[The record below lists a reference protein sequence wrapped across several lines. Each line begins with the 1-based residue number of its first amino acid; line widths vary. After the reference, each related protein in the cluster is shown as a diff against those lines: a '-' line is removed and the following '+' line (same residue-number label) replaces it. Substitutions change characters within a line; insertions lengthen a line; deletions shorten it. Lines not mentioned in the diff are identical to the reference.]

1 VFFVASAAVEKK
13 ESIDPDACFARHDL
27 LVTDL
32 GDGEIAMMSVEK
44 GNYYDLNETAAAVWA
59 QLETPSSAREI
70 ASRLARDYS
79 ISEEECL
86 ADLLPLLAG
95 WSGEGLIELVRR

>member
-1 VFFVASAAVEKK
+1 
-13 ESIDPDACFARHDL
+13 
-27 LVTDL
+27 
-32 GDGEIAMMSVEK
+32 MMSVEK

-79 ISEEECL
+79 ISE
-86 ADLLPLLAG
+86 D
-95 WSGEGLIELVRR
+95 